1 MKLIHKIYSPF
12 FIAVI
17 FITVLSCNNTD
28 HKFDKKPKNDL
39 LKSEKAKGYLDQAEY
54 YDSLKLYEKA
64 FTNYDKARELY
75 ISNFDSIYAGYSLTK
90 MAGIQNSLADYS
102 GSEENAV
109 KALKLFKN
117 NDENGY
123 LTAAY
128 NILGINYK
136 NSLNYNQAISYYNK
150 AAALT
155 KIALAKSILKNNMA
169 SVYTEAKNYDKAL
182 SILLNLNN
190 NHAVNNHLPTKARV
204 LNNLGEV
211 YFKINNA
218 KALSYLN
225 KALEIRLELNDPKDL
240 ISSYINLSKFY
251 SSTDKPL
258 SKMYAL
264 KAEEIAVKIKNADER
279 LQALKILSSITDGAE
294 YKNYTSRY
302 IQLQDSVNIVKLKV
316 TSKFAAIR
324 YNSET
329 TETENLQLK
338 AKQAQDNLY
347 KIILAMAIAVIVII
361 GGFVVYILLLRHRKE
376 KLLQVYK
383 TETRISKKI
392 HDELANDVFK
402 VMSFAESQDF
412 SLPSHQQKL
421 VQNLD
426 SIYTKTRDISR
437 ENNTI
442 DTGENYGNIL
452 TEMLADYKTETVNV
466 MVVNFE
472 TVNWDRMATHK
483 KITVY
488 RILQELMVNMKKH
501 SQASRV
507 AIKFDKDDKKIT
519 IQYTDNGCGLSDE
532 KLIYKNGLQNAET
545 RIFSVGGSITFDSEP
560 SKGLKAI
567 IVVPV

>member
-1 MKLIHKIYSPF
+1 MKLRHKIYSPF
-12 FIAVI
+12 FLIVI
-17 FITVLSCNNTD
+17 FIATLSCNNTD
-28 HKFDKKPKNDL
+28 HKLNNKTKSGI
-39 LKSEKAKGYLDQAEY
+39 LKSEKAEDYLFKAEY
-54 YDSLKLYEKA
+54 YDSVKLYEKA

-75 ISNFDSIYAGYSLTK
+75 ILNFDSIYAGYSLTK
-90 MAGIQNSLADYS
+90 MAGIQNILGDYY

-117 NDENGY
+117 NNDY

-128 NILGINYK
+128 NILGISYK
-136 NSLNYNQAISYYNK
+136 NNLNYNQAIIYYSK
-150 AAALT
+150 ATALT
-155 KIALAKSILKNNMA
+155 KKELHKNIIKNNMA
-169 SVYTEAKNYDKAL
+169 SIYTEAKNYDKAL
-182 SILLNLNN
+182 SILLSLNN
-190 NHAVNNHLPTKARV
+190 NQAVNNDPSTKARV
-204 LNNLGEV
+204 LNNLGDV
-211 YFKINNA
+211 YFK
-218 KALSYLN
+218 LN
-225 KALEIRLELNDPKDL
+225 KAEALPYLTKALKIRLALNDPKGL

-251 SSTDKPL
+251 SSTDKSL

-264 KAEEIAVKIKNADER
+264 KAEEIAVKIKNANER
-279 LQALKILSSITDGAE
+279 LEALKILSSITDGVE
-294 YKNYTSRY
+294 YKNYASKY
-302 IQLQDSVNIVKLKV
+302 IQLQDSVNIEKLKF

-329 TETENLQLK
+329 AEAENLQLK
-338 AKQAQDNLY
+338 AKHAKDNLY
-347 KIILAMAIAVIVII
+347 KTILAVIVII
-361 GGFVVYILLLRHRKE
+361 GGLVVYILLLRHRKE

-402 VMSFAESQDF
+402 VMSFAENQDF
-412 SLPSHQQKL
+412 SLPSYQQKL

-442 DTGENYGNIL
+442 DTGENYGVIL

-472 TVNWDRMATHK
+472 IVDWNKVAAHK

-501 SQASRV
+501 SQAGRV
-507 AIKFDKDDKKIT
+507 AIKFDSDDKKIT
-519 IQYTDNGCGLSDE
+519 IQYTDNGRGLSNE

-545 RIFSVGGSITFDSEP
+545 RILSIGGSITFDTEP
-560 SKGLKAI
+560 NKGLKAI
-567 IVVPV
+567 IVVPYK